1 VPELAIGGI
10 CLMRGEDTTQEGL
23 NDHLGAERSKDL
35 FTVFHVDPALSDEI
49 FIDEMAVESEAE
61 ARDLIEQQFAGHTIL
76 IIRKQ
81 TAEKRHGEKADAYP
95 NARFINGEFRASS
108 VA

>member
-1 VPELAIGGI
+1 
-10 CLMRGEDTTQEGL
+10 MRGDDKIQESL
-23 NDHLGAERSKDL
+23 NEHLVAERSNGL

-49 FIDEMAVESEAE
+49 FINELAAQTEAE
-61 ARDLIEQQFAGHTIL
+61 ARKLIEYRFAGHTIL

-81 TAEKRHGEKADAYP
+81 THGKEPGKKTDSYP